1 MILWDVFNMYR
12 AMLLYYILH
21 SPYLL
26 MIGLLVTIWYIPW
39 GFLLWILP
47 SGLCLFIRFIQ
58 WCLYQVTRIV
68 PFIQEPCSKVDS
80 ALNTW
85 GLWLEN
91 TEGLNGGRDTKR
103 LKRIPVF
110 KIEILLILGSL
121 IFVVIPHYLESK
133 LTGNSQQICIKINQF
148 AGEKVAGVQEFV
160 NQYYVPKVQE
170 EDVTEEPEEEIEER
184 IVLHLGERGTDGSNL
199 RSSPEKTADNIIGV
213 VRGNI
218 ELVFENEIQE
228 SEGIIWVKVS
238 TDDISEAWI
247 SRNLLN
253 EEEVD
258 LLL

>member
-1 MILWDVFNMYR
+1 M
-12 AMLLYYILH
+12 
-21 SPYLL
+21 
-26 MIGLLVTIWYIPW
+26 
-39 GFLLWILP
+39 
-47 SGLCLFIRFIQ
+47 
-58 WCLYQVTRIV
+58 
-68 PFIQEPCSKVDS
+68 
-80 ALNTW
+80 
-85 GLWLEN
+85 
-91 TEGLNGGRDTKR
+91 
-103 LKRIPVF
+103 
-110 KIEILLILGSL
+110 
-121 IFVVIPHYLESK
+121 
-133 LTGNSQQICIKINQF
+133 
-148 AGEKVAGVQEFV
+148 AGVQEFV